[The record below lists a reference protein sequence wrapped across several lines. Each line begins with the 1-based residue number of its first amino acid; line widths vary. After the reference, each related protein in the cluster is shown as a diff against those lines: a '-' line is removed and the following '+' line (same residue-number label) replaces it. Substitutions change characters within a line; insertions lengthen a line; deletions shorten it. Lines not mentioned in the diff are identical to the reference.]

1 MSTVFSVRSLK
12 MPALSRTSVIV
23 GIVVVVLALVAGI
36 AGWQFYKKLTTNTAT
51 AYFTDALALYPGDQ
65 VQIMGIQ
72 VGKVESVEP
81 QGDKTKVTFEYQS
94 KYKVPANVSASI
106 VNPSLVSTRNIELS
120 PPYTT
125 GQTLADGAVIPL
137 ERTQVPV
144 EFDQLRDQLTEFVKQ
159 LGPTPEN
166 PAGPIGGF
174 INSFADG
181 LEGKGKELNTSL
193 NSLSDAL
200 TTLSDG
206 SGDLF
211 AVVKSLA
218 LFVNA
223 LYKSDG
229 QIVSLN
235 GDLAHVTNDLTN
247 SDHDVANL
255 LDQANELFTTVRK
268 FTSESGAVT
277 TKDVDNL
284 AEVTNAIL
292 QPAPR
297 KGLEAGL
304 HVLPNFGANFLNIYK
319 PTSGSLAAIPAIS
332 NFANPLQFI
341 CSSIQAGSRLGYQ
354 DSAELCAQYL
364 APILDAIKFNFLPFG
379 LNLASG
385 ADTLPKYV
393 TYSEER
399 LRPPPGY
406 KDTTVPGI
414 FSRDTLFSHGN
425 HEPGWIVAPGMQ
437 GTEVQPLTQSM
448 LTPDSLA
455 ALMGGPDIVVPDAP
469 PAFGPQPGG
478 APDQSYPEFS
488 PPPPYPASGP
498 PTPPAVGNPRGGFPV
513 AIPPPAP
520 QVPNPPGPSPL
531 DAGPLP
537 AEAPLS
543 GGAGQ

>member
-1 MSTVFSVRSLK
+1 MSTVFDLRSLK
-12 MPALSRTSVIV
+12 MPKTSRKNAIIGLLAVIAVLVVSIV
-23 GIVVVVLALVAGI
+23 GYQV
-36 AGWQFYKKLTTNTAT
+36 YKKLTTNTVT

-72 VGKVESVEP
+72 VGKVATIVP
-81 QGDKTKVTFEYQS
+81 QGDRTKVTFEYQS
-94 KYKVPANVSASI
+94 KYKIPADVTASI
-106 VNPSLVSTRNIELS
+106 VNPSLVSTRNISLS
-120 PPYTT
+120 PAYTS
-125 GQTLADGAVIPL
+125 GPTLDNDATIPL

-144 EFDQLRDQLTEFVKQ
+144 EFDQLRDQLTELVKQ
-159 LGPTPEN
+159 LGPTQQDPS
-166 PAGPIGGF
+166 GPIGSF

-181 LEGKGKELNTSL
+181 LDGKGKQLNGSL

-235 GDLAHVTNDLTN
+235 RDLAQVTNGLTN
-247 SDHDVANL
+247 SDREVANL
-255 LDQANELFTTVRK
+255 LDQADRLFTTVRK
-268 FTSESGAVT
+268 FTNESGGVL

-292 QPAPR
+292 QPEPR
-297 KGLEAGL
+297 RGLEAGL
-304 HVLPNFGANFLNIYK
+304 HVLPNFGANLINIYK
-319 PTSGSLAAIPAIS
+319 PTHGSLAAVPAIA
-332 NFANPLQFI
+332 NFANPLQFV

-379 LNLASG
+379 LNLGSG
-385 ADTLPKYV
+385 ADTLPKLV
-393 TYSEER
+393 NYSEER

-437 GTEVQPLTQSM
+437 GTQVQPLTANM

-455 ALMGGPDIVVPDAP
+455 ALMGGPDIVAPQAP

-478 APDQSYPEFS
+478 APDQSYNEFTPLPQF
-488 PPPPYPASGP
+488 PPGP
-498 PTPPAVGNPRGGFPV
+498 PTPAAVLNPRGGPPV
-513 AIPPPAP
+513 AIPPPSP
-520 QVPNPPGPSPL
+520 QVSNGAPP
-531 DAGPLP
+531 AGASVAGSAPLP
-537 AEAPLS
+537 AEA
-543 GGAGQ
+543 GAGQ

>member
-1 MSTVFSVRSLK
+1 MSTVFDVRSLK
-12 MPALSRTSVIV
+12 MPKTSRKNAII
-23 GIVVVVLALVAGI
+23 GVVVVVALIVAGVV
-36 AGWQFYKKLTTNTAT
+36 GWQVYKKLTTNMAT
-51 AYFTDALALYPGDQ
+51 AYFTDALSLYPGDQ

-72 VGKVESVEP
+72 VGKVASVLPE
-81 QGDKTKVTFEYQS
+81 GDRTKVTFEYQS
-94 KYKVPANVSASI
+94 TYKVPANVTASI
-106 VNPSLVSTRNIELS
+106 VNPSLVSTRNISLS
-120 PPYTT
+120 PAYTS
-125 GQTLADGAVIPL
+125 GPTLADDAVIPL

-144 EFDQLRDQLTEFVKQ
+144 EFDQLRDQLTELVQQ
-159 LGPTPEN
+159 LGPTQKDPS
-166 PAGPIGGF
+166 GPIGTF

-181 LEGKGKELNTSL
+181 LDGKGKQLNGSL

-200 TTLSDG
+200 STLNDG

-235 GDLAHVTNDLTN
+235 GNLAQITNSLTN
-247 SDHDVANL
+247 SDREVANL
-255 LDQANELFTTVRK
+255 LDQADQLFTTVRK
-268 FTSESGAVT
+268 FTNESGGVL

-284 AEVTNAIL
+284 EEVTNAIL
-292 QPAPR
+292 QPEPR
-297 KGLEAGL
+297 KGLESAL
-304 HVLPNFGANFLNIYK
+304 HVIPNSSANFINVYK
-319 PTSGSLAAIPAIS
+319 PTHGSLAAVPAIA

-379 LNLASG
+379 LNLGSG
-385 ADTLPKYV
+385 ADTLPKLV

-437 GTEVQPLTQSM
+437 GTQVQPLTENL

-455 ALMGGPDIVVPDAP
+455 ALMGGPDIVNPQAP

-478 APDQSYPEFS
+478 APDQSYNEFTPL
-488 PPPPYPASGP
+488 PPFPPGPA
-498 PTPPAVGNPRGGFPV
+498 TPAAIGNPRGGPPV
-513 AIPPPAP
+513 AIAPPSPQVSNGGPPA
-520 QVPNPPGPSPL
+520 GASA
-531 DAGPLP
+531 DSAPLP
-537 AEAPLS
+537 AEA
-543 GGAGQ
+543 GAGQ